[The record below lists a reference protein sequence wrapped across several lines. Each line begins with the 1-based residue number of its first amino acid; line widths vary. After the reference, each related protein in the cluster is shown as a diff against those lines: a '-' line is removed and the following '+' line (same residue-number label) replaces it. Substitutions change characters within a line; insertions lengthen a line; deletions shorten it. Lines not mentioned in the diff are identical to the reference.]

1 MADWYNVQPD
11 EYKYL
16 GKNYTPGRPYGMI
29 GVTIHHMA
37 GDLDADGCNNVWR
50 NREASA
56 HYSVD
61 RNGYIVQHVDDT
73 DRAWACGDGIA
84 TRGGNDM
91 TISIEHANNAR
102 GPWTVYPAA
111 IESGA
116 HLVAALCRYYGF
128 GRPEWM
134 VNVFPHKYWSST
146 TCPGELAGSQN
157 AEYMA
162 EAQAYYDEMTGS
174 GHPVNPQQPGEAVNG
189 AGLNYRAHVADY
201 GWLDA
206 VHDGQTAG
214 TTGLGLE
221 LEAIK
226 IAPPAG
232 VTLECDIHVADEG
245 WKTYTGIKLGE
256 NSGEGSSPNDPIIGT
271 TGKSLRAE
279 AIALR
284 AKGLPEGKKL
294 RYRVHIAED
303 GWLGWVDAPYTAG
316 TVGISRQIEAIQ
328 IAIV

>member
-29 GVTIHHMA
+29 GVTIHHMG

-61 RNGYIVQHVDDT
+61 RNGYTVQHVDDT
-73 DRAWACGDGIA
+73 DRAWACGDGIG
-84 TRGGNDM
+84 TGGGNDT

-128 GRPEWM
+128 GRPEWL

-157 AEYMA
+157 AEYMRK
-162 EAQAYYDEMTGS
+162 AQAYYDEMTGS
-174 GHPVNPQQPGEAVNG
+174 GQPVNPQQPGDALND
-189 AGLNYRAHVADY
+189 AGLNYRAHVAEY

-226 IAPPAG
+226 IAPPEG

-245 WKTYTGIKLGE
+245 WKTYTGIRLGE

-284 AKGLPEGKKL
+284 AEGLPEGKKL